1 MIVDS
6 ELSYSNEDSKHE
18 HFVFSLSRT
27 VKFRRKMIKIA
38 DRIIL

>member
-18 HFVFSLSRT
+18 HFILILTFSNSE
-27 VKFRRKMIKIA
+27 VPSKN
-38 DRIIL
+38 D

>member
-6 ELSYSNEDSKHE
+6 ELSYSNKDSKHE
-18 HFVFSLSRT
+18 HFVFTLSGA
-27 VKFRRKMIKIA
+27 VKLRRKMIKIA